1 MKTIKLKIR
10 NTALAI
16 FIIASFNA
24 TAQDVISY
32 TWQTEI
38 SPRDFVIKA
47 TQGETFSIDWG
58 DNSDIEIGTGT
69 GNGNNEQVR
78 PRHTY
83 TTAGTYN
90 VTITAN
96 STDCRFTY
104 FDCKYRQLTSLDVS
118 NCGELTSLGCGYN
131 QLTSLNINGCTAL
144 TFLSCNINQLTS
156 LDVSNNTELTYLVCS
171 DNQLT
176 SLNLSN
182 NTELTQLYC
191 EFNLLT
197 GLDIS
202 NNIALYNLQCSY
214 NQLTALDI
222 SNNTL
227 LKYLVCADNQLSELD
242 LSNNPKLE
250 YLDCADNQLSELDLR
265 NNALLRN
272 ILCYNNH
279 IPLSDLY
286 AASQTVSYYE
296 NKHLGTQTLQ
306 PLTVLPNTELFAEQS
321 EFGGIFTNYTVIKNG
336 SSAPAS
342 DYTVTDGKITFHTL
356 GTYTVTMTNA
366 AIISHTNYPAK
377 VVVEITVSD
386 ITITNSQFGTM
397 NCVVYPNPT
406 KSMVF
411 IEYDF
416 RKNFDAG
423 YELLFEAMGKK
434 ADKDCGKG
442 TVRVYNLSGILLNSS
457 TLNEVRG
464 LEVINIETYP
474 TGTYLIEVSD
484 CYGNTNSVKVI
495 KN

>member
-16 FIIASFNA
+16 FIITSFNA
-24 TAQDVISY
+24 TAQDVIAF
-32 TWQTEI
+32 TWQAGT
-38 SPRDFVIKA
+38 SSKGVSVRA
-47 TQGETFSIDWG
+47 TQGKTFTIDWG
-58 DNSDIEIGTGT
+58 DGNIVEETGY
-69 GNGNNEQVR
+69 GNETMFLSHAYSAEN
-78 PRHTY
+78 
-83 TTAGTYN
+83 TYN
-90 VTITAN
+90 VKLTTN
-96 STDCRFTY
+96 TTDCRFTY
-104 FDCKYRQLTSLDVS
+104 LSCYNKQIKSLDIS
-118 NCGELTSLGCGYN
+118 NDTELTDLVCGNN
-131 QLTSLNINGCTAL
+131 QLTN
-144 TFLSCNINQLTS
+144 
-156 LDVSNNTELTYLVCS
+156 LDVSNNTKLENLGCS
-171 DNQLT
+171 DNQIT

-182 NTELTQLYC
+182 NTELIEIWSY
-191 EFNLLT
+191 NNPLT
-197 GLDIS
+197 NIDIS
-202 NNIALYNLQCSY
+202 NNQKLKRINSANNLFTSLNITNNELLEHLECSN
-214 NQLTALDI
+214 NQLTSLNVNNNRHLNGLGC
-222 SNNTL
+222 SN
-227 LKYLVCADNQLSELD
+227 NQLSELD
-242 LSNNPKLE
+242 LTANMWLS
-250 YLDCADNQLSELDLR
+250 YLKCENNQLS
-265 NNALLRN
+265 
-272 ILCYNNH
+272 
-279 IPLSDLY
+279 LSDLY
-286 AASQTVSYYE
+286 LASQKVNNQE
-296 NKHLGTQTLQ
+296 DKHLGTQTLQ

-386 ITITNSQFGTM
+386 ISITNSQFGTM

-411 IEYDF
+411 VEYDF
-416 RKNFDAG
+416 RKNFEPG
-423 YELLFEAMGKK
+423 YELLFEAIGKK